1 MEIGVQNLYPL
12 CRNSQKSTPKRRK
25 SQKSTPK
32 RRNSQKS
39 TPKRRRR
46 PMAKNWPFFD
56 VFINADA

>member
-12 CRNSQKSTPKRRK
+12 CRN

-46 PMAKNWPFFD
+46 PMAKIRPFFD